1 MECEEVSSV
10 LGSTCVMIDITHQVC
25 MCMQHD
31 MLLK

>member
-10 LGSTCVMIDITHQVC
+10 LGSTCVMIDITRQV
-25 MCMQHD
+25 CMQHD